1 MVCAYVFFVCFGVAL
16 IYVDGLLVIV
26 TGFAKQFLSVTSL
39 PFLMQFELLQCL
51 QIKAVEVVSAIL
63 NTKDCRDQEN

>member
-16 IYVDGLLVIV
+16 IYVGGLLVFVAILTEHTDCV
-26 TGFAKQFLSVTSL
+26 SAISFLI
-39 PFLMQFELLQCL
+39 QFEPLQCL

-63 NTKDCRDQEN
+63 NTKDCRDQ